1 MIVFIDESGI
11 HKQVGHSS
19 ASVVYVWARDLD
31 TFEKGIENLNYK
43 LKIDFFHWAESSWEL
58 KEKYLTGVG
67 KLDFLFKV
75 IVFDNPIK
83 YQQII
88 EVIFKHLLVEDID
101 KVFID
106 GKKPEWYERK
116 LKKVLRDMGSSVK
129 KLKTIRNES
138 AHPGIQLADAIAGL
152 FRYQADNPNSTIAAS
167 LVKRLNKNKVMSGS
181 FYVDNYF
188 SKKNPDESRGQR
200 PG

>member
-11 HKQVGHSS
+11 HKQIGHSS
-19 ASVVYVWARDLD
+19 ASVVYVWTQDLD
-31 TFEKGIENLNYK
+31 KFEKGIESLNQK
-43 LKIDFFHWAESSWEL
+43 LKINYFHWTESSWEL
-58 KEKYLTGVG
+58 KEKFLVGVR

-88 EVIFKHLLVEDID
+88 EVVFKHLLVENVD

-116 LKKVLRDMGSSVK
+116 LKKVLRDMGNSVK

-152 FRYQADNPNSTIAAS
+152 YRYQADNPNSKIAS
-167 LVKRLNKNKVMSGS
+167 ELVKKLNKNEVMSSS
-181 FYVDNYF
+181 FNADNYF
-188 SKKNPDESRGQR
+188 TKKNPDKSRGQR